1 MSLESEM
8 TVVRIAV
15 HQAGQAILQG
25 FCYVSVGQVYTKRL
39 RR

>member
-15 HQAGQAILQG
+15 HQAGQAILRIAEESYKTGGQG
-25 FCYVSVGQVYTKRL
+25 HFWI
-39 RR
+39 